1 MLEINGETNA
11 SYWKT
16 VVVGTNEYVGN
27 MMSVLRFGEE
37 LQCNE
42 NCFADG
48 LEVTLAPKGSVGV
61 DSISGPSGD
70 GVVPEAFVEMISYSG
85 LRMGEIPYIVV

>member
-1 MLEINGETNA
+1 MGKPTHNIGKL
-11 SYWKT
+11 
-16 VVVGTNEYVGN
+16 VVVGTNEYAGN
-27 MMSVLRFGEE
+27 MVSVLRFGEE